1 VFDDDR
7 TTSRSRFARLAQSQV
22 PLWVLVLVACVALAA
37 GRQLSSLHFPGDNRG
52 AKGVVD
58 QQKLIA
64 AADDCEILRR
74 RNDEAHL
81 HFATAFAWAV
91 RSALMRN
98 NVDQV
103 DLYFNQLLKNRAV
116 DLAVL
121 ADRRGKVVVSTEQHL
136 RGVRFSSHFPPAILS
151 EEEVRLERMDANQMR
166 LVLPIHGI
174 SRRLGTVMLIYTAH

>member
-1 VFDDDR
+1 LNFR
-7 TTSRSRFARLAQSQV
+7 GEHPQTTAVADQRK
-22 PLWVLVLVACVALAA
+22 LVSA
-37 GRQLSSLHFPGDNRG
+37 G
-52 AKGVVD
+52 
-58 QQKLIA
+58 
-64 AADDCEILRR
+64 DCELLRQ

-103 DLYFNQLLKNRAV
+103 DLYFTQLLKNRAI
-116 DLAVL
+116 DMGVL
-121 ADRRGKVVVSTEQHL
+121 ADRRGRVVISTEKHL

-151 EEEVRLERMDANQMR
+151 EEEIRLERIDGNQMR
-166 LVLPIHGI
+166 LVMPIHGL